1 MKMTFSPNKN
11 MNAWFFQKK
20 CRNGII
26 LFELL
31 FCLEISS
38 EYIQIATHRSFCTA
52 KAIKPTMKKEA
63 VLDSELVLQ
72 HQLQINIHHN
82 NFVIVIPRDD
92 TSIREITG

>member
-1 MKMTFSPNKN
+1 MKMTFSSNKN

-31 FCLEISS
+31 FCLEISF
-38 EYIQIATHRSFCTA
+38 EYIQIATRRSFCTA

-72 HQLQINIHHN
+72 HQLQINIHHK
-82 NFVIVIPRDD
+82 
-92 TSIREITG
+92 TGTLLLLFQGMIWVLEK